1 MVIPILKERT
11 CSASDTAGAPTVVL
25 LSERL
30 ANRFWPD
37 GDVLGRRIELP
48 QVNGTATVIG
58 LVAGTRQNS
67 LRQEPSWQMYAC
79 YSQMPGTFA
88 TIVART
94 SGEPMTLARAVQE
107 VVWSVDGEQAVWK
120 IRTVDDLIR
129 LQTADYHVVAF
140 FTASFAAI
148 ALALALIGIHGVVS
162 YAVSRRTR
170 EVGIRIALGAG
181 RGSIVRL
188 LLGGVVTYVA
198 AGIAA
203 GAFGVLA
210 LTRTLANFLYQIT
223 PTDIF
228 TLFGCALM
236 LTGTAALAGYL
247 STRKAMRTDPVAA
260 LRYE

>member
-1 MVIPILKERT
+1 
-11 CSASDTAGAPTVVL
+11 
-25 LSERL
+25 
-30 ANRFWPD
+30 
-37 GDVLGRRIELP
+37 
-48 QVNGTATVIG
+48 
-58 LVAGTRQNS
+58 
-67 LRQEPSWQMYAC
+67 
-79 YSQMPGTFA
+79 MPGTFA